1 MASEDIGNADP
12 RGLQIALNAWD
23 VQHRLGSP
31 EGELAVGQA
40 IVFLATAA
48 KSNAVYKA
56 LGLAMGD
63 AASKPSY
70 DVPMHIRNAPT
81 TMMKDM
87 GYGEDYKYA
96 HSFDDAFVPG
106 ESYFPEELADARY
119 YEPVARG
126 LEIQIK
132 EKLDQLRKN
141 NEASDFQRYGNR
153 TQQTT
158 KPEE

>member
-12 RGLQIALNAWD
+12 RSLQIALNAWD
-23 VQHRLGSP
+23 VQQRLGSP
-31 EGELAVGQA
+31 EGELAIGQA

-56 LGLAMGD
+56 LGRAMED

-87 GYGEDYKYA
+87 GYGEDYRYA
-96 HSFDDAFVPG
+96 HNFDDAFVPG
-106 ESYFPEELADARY
+106 ESYFPEELADTRY
-119 YEPVARG
+119 YEPAPRG

-132 EKLDQLRKN
+132 EKLDQLRKS
-141 NEASDFQRYGNR
+141 NEASDFQRYGHR
-153 TQQTT
+153 IKQTK

>member
-1 MASEDIGNADP
+1 
-12 RGLQIALNAWD
+12 
-23 VQHRLGSP
+23 
-31 EGELAVGQA
+31 
-40 IVFLATAA
+40 
-48 KSNAVYKA
+48 
-56 LGLAMGD
+56 
-63 AASKPSY
+63 
-70 DVPMHIRNAPT
+70 MHIRNAPT